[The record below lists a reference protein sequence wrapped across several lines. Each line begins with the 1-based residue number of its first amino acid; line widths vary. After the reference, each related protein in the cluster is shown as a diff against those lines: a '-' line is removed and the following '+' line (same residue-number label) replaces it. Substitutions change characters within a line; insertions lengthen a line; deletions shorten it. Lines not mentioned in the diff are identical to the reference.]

1 MREVNK
7 IYINYKINI
16 DNSKDKIYNTNV
28 EIFTYRDYIK
38 YQQIYGNKY
47 SILKEDEEEYLLK
60 NEISKKIINNEHD
73 KIFRKIL
80 DIKSEAVDFI
90 NNSLNLKN
98 KIAEEQIEKYTSSFI
113 TDDLKNEESDVIYK
127 LKDKNI
133 FFLIEHQTKVDY
145 KMPVRILEYEI
156 AIIKSAIDYKKFGQ
170 KDYKIPKVI
179 SIVLYTGKRKWNA
192 KNYINEIQKR
202 FEEFEESEFSKY
214 NVIDINNIPEEKLLK
229 EYNYLSKI
237 MLLEKYKGNDL
248 SEYLNKIAQEI
259 KANEKYYNTQGKE
272 ILIILIEQILL
283 TKIGERKTKEI
294 LKILKGGNEDMLN
307 CIESAYRENR
317 AYFNNGVKAGMKNG
331 MEKGLLKAKTDIVK
345 ELLKIKMPISQI
357 SQITHLTEKKIKEIE
372 QEDVS

>member
-1 MREVNK
+1 ML
-7 IYINYKINI
+7 
-16 DNSKDKIYNTNV
+16 
-28 EIFTYRDYIK
+28 
-38 YQQIYGNKY
+38 Y
-47 SILKEDEEEYLLK
+47 S
-60 NEISKKIINNEHD
+60 
-73 KIFRKIL
+73 F
-80 DIKSEAVDFI
+80 
-90 NNSLNLKN
+90 
-98 KIAEEQIEKYTSSFI
+98 
-113 TDDLKNEESDVIYK
+113 
-127 LKDKNI
+127 
-133 FFLIEHQTKVDY
+133 
-145 KMPVRILEYEI
+145 
-156 AIIKSAIDYKKFGQ
+156 
-170 KDYKIPKVI
+170 
-179 SIVLYTGKRKWNA
+179 
-192 KNYINEIQKR
+192 
-202 FEEFEESEFSKY
+202 
-214 NVIDINNIPEEKLLK
+214 NNISEEKLLK

-259 KANEKYYNTQGKE
+259 KSNEKYYNTQGKE

-357 SQITHLTEKKIKEIE
+357 SQVTHLTEKKIKEIE

>member
-16 DNSKDKIYNTNV
+16 DNSKNKIYNTNV

-170 KDYKIPKVI
+170 KDYKIPQVI

-192 KNYINEIQKR
+192 KNYINEIQER

-214 NVIDINNIPEEKLLK
+214 NVI
-229 EYNYLSKI
+229 
-237 MLLEKYKGNDL
+237 
-248 SEYLNKIAQEI
+248 
-259 KANEKYYNTQGKE
+259 
-272 ILIILIEQILL
+272 
-283 TKIGERKTKEI
+283 
-294 LKILKGGNEDMLN
+294 
-307 CIESAYRENR
+307 
-317 AYFNNGVKAGMKNG
+317 FF
-331 MEKGLLKAKTDIVK
+331 
-345 ELLKIKMPISQI
+345 
-357 SQITHLTEKKIKEIE
+357 
-372 QEDVS
+372 